1 VAELGLELRSSR
13 INTPEDALLR
23 FEAWKAGHKE
33 ALASV
38 PADAVQIQT
47 GRAPL
52 QAHVRAR
59 PVAEPYAAGFTSGFA
74 SPS

>member
-1 VAELGLELRSSR
+1 VTIVAEFH
-13 INTPEDALLR
+13 PPDALLR

-47 GRAPL
+47 GRATPSGTF
-52 QAHVRAR
+52 VR
-59 PVAEPYAAGFTSGFA
+59 VLIAEPHADAFR
-74 SPS
+74 